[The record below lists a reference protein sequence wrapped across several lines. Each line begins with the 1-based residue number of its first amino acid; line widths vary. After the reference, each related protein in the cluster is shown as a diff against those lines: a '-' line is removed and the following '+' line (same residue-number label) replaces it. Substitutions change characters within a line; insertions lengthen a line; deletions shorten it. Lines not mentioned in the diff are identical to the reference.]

1 MKKQKFRI
9 AAVLCAFGLISGVQG
24 LPALASEDFSFAR
37 LSDLTFVFSS
47 GVGAWGTTLTIC
59 GDGSFE
65 GTYSDSDMGDSG
77 EGYPNGTVYLSE
89 FQGRFSEPSKVND
102 YTYSVKIQEMT
113 LAEDVGTSQI
123 IDGTR
128 YVYSEP
134 YGLDGAEE
142 LLFYLP
148 GAPLA
153 ELPEAYRS
161 WVGYYDLSA
170 AEVTE
175 LPFTGLYNAA
185 AESGFSSYEQIAQD
199 SGIEAE
205 LAAIEAQAA
214 KLETRINEGALSQ
227 SELTQAAGELYSL
240 WDAELNSIWER
251 IGALLPKEEMAQ
263 LTSEE
268 LAWIQEKETAVA
280 QAGAE
285 FEGGSAQPFIENS
298 TAARLTRERV
308 YELAVYLG
316 YTGESDGGQTN
327 SGTAYGL
334 EPDTVY
340 TLDLDGDGTGESFS
354 FSTYTQENDGMSRA
368 VLELS
373 VDGQR
378 VWSMTE
384 ESWSYL
390 WRVSCCPMEDSA
402 VYLTACCSA
411 DNDWTSQALLLEYTG
426 DSFRP
431 LADLCS
437 LTRKSEEAP
446 DNLLS
451 AWARVGSVTAAE
463 GNTVTLTWT
472 ETLMSTGIVSVPVT
486 YEIAQGQVTQKA
498 APIPLDEQKVWT
510 SRRSF
515 EVMTEPGGDTVLFQ
529 VSPGETVSLTGLTG
543 VSGQSWI
550 RCRNGQGQ
558 EGWFQDPEEYISEP
572 AADGTW
578 MYGYFEE
585 ALFAG

>member
-1 MKKQKFRI
+1 MRVRAYFRRTGTARAGFRGFFFC
-9 AAVLCAFGLISGVQG
+9 AAERPDVCIQQRRGSLGNNADNL
-24 LPALASEDFSFAR
+24 R
-37 LSDLTFVFSS
+37 RR
-47 GVGAWGTTLTIC
+47 
-59 GDGSFE
+59 SFE

-205 LAAIEAQAA
+205 LAAIEAQRPSL
-214 KLETRINEGALSQ
+214 KPGSMKGRCPSQ
-227 SELTQAAGELYSL
+227 SLPRRGELYSL

-354 FSTYTQENDGMSRA
+354 FSHIHRRT
-368 VLELS
+368 
-373 VDGQR
+373 
-378 VWSMTE
+378 TE
-384 ESWSYL
+384 CPERSWNF
-390 WRVSCCPMEDSA
+390 P
-402 VYLTACCSA
+402 
-411 DNDWTSQALLLEYTG
+411 WTG
-426 DSFRP
+426 RGCGP
-431 LADLCS
+431 
-437 LTRKSEEAP
+437 
-446 DNLLS
+446 
-451 AWARVGSVTAAE
+451 
-463 GNTVTLTWT
+463 
-472 ETLMSTGIVSVPVT
+472 
-486 YEIAQGQVTQKA
+486 
-498 APIPLDEQKVWT
+498 
-510 SRRSF
+510 
-515 EVMTEPGGDTVLFQ
+515 
-529 VSPGETVSLTGLTG
+529 
-543 VSGQSWI
+543 
-550 RCRNGQGQ
+550 
-558 EGWFQDPEEYISEP
+558 
-572 AADGTW
+572 
-578 MYGYFEE
+578 
-585 ALFAG
+585 